1 MTFPI
6 QVSFQQMEPSPAL
19 RERIRELAARLER
32 FSPSILRC
40 RVRVER
46 PAQHQQQGGLHD
58 IHIDIAVPD
67 DEIVVRHSHAADHA
81 HENAYVALRDAFN
94 AARRQLENY
103 ERKRRGEIKRRDG
116 IAQPAPSLRTP
127 SRARRKAPPAGAEA
141 SAPADAVIVP
151 FGTPR
156 TRR

>member
-46 PAQHQQQGGLHD
+46 PAQHKQQGGLHD
-58 IHIDIAVPD
+58 IRIDIAVPD
-67 DEIVVRHSHAADHA
+67 DEIVVRHSRADDHA

-116 IAQPAPSLRTP
+116 IAQPAPNSRP
-127 SRARRKAPPAGAEA
+127 SSRARRKVPPPGAEA
-141 SAPADAVIVP
+141 GASGGAVIVP
-151 FGTPR
+151 FVTR
-156 TRR
+156 QTRR